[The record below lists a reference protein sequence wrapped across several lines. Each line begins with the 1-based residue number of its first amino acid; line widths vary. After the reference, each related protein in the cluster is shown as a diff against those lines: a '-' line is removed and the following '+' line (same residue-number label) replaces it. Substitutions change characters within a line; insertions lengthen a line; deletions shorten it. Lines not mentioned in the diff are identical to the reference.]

1 MHHRNIRVLT
11 TQIYKVVCGLAC
23 KLVSGCL
30 KLSNM
35 TVYSIRRISTLFSRV
50 LHSTESFSHLKPKI
64 SAVIVV
70 P

>member
-1 MHHRNIRVLT
+1 MHHRNIRVHT
-11 TQIYKVVCGLAC
+11 TQIYKVVCGLAG
-23 KLVSGCL
+23 KLVSGCF

-35 TVYSIRRISTLFSRV
+35 TAYSTRSISTLFSRV

-64 SAVIVV
+64 SAVNVV